1 MSVGNSLNSPTI
13 NSLISKEADESMM
26 GTTMGI
32 SQSIAGMG
40 RVVGPTWG
48 GFLFA
53 IHAYLP
59 FWASSIILFILAALM
74 FRLWNV
80 NVGVKK
86 NAS

>member
-1 MSVGNSLNSPTI
+1 
-13 NSLISKEADESMM
+13 
-26 GTTMGI
+26 MGI

-53 IHAYLP
+53 INAYLP
-59 FWASSIILFILAALM
+59 FWASAVILFVLAVLM

-80 NVGVKK
+80 SVGVK
-86 NAS
+86 ATAA